1 MFRGAAV
8 VGVAAS
14 GTPVQAR
21 KGGKSTAMK
30 RFVVLSNLRA
40 SDYSLKAT
48 TGTEASARSL
58 VEQIVDLALRLV
70 ELFRPLLAFDLHRET
85 PPLAFDL
92 HRETL
97 CLGTDAPARDVSCA
111 DRVASI
117 L

>member
-21 KGGKSTAMK
+21 KGGRSTVMK

-40 SDYSLKAT
+40 SDYSLKST

-58 VEQIVDLALRLV
+58 VEQIVELALRLV
-70 ELFRPLLAFDLHRET
+70 ELFRPL
-85 PPLAFDL
+85 LAFDL